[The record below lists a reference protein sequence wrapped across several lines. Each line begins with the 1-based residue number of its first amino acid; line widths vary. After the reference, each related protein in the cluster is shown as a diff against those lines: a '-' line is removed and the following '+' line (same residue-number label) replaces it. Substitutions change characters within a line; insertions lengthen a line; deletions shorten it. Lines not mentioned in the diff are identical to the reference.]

1 MASSQLGRMVNLR
14 SYTAPLSAL
23 FLAIIATVVYA
34 RYVMLRML
42 DVVPN
47 PKSYEVDLTFVI
59 VLYGIVTF
67 ALTSGLAWILAR
79 LSELQ
84 AHLEQTRSAMT
95 EVETKIAYESK
106 LNQLAVEIAGIREKL
121 SRE

>member
-1 MASSQLGRMVNLR
+1 MVNLR